1 MKRLF
6 GIFAILIVLP
16 ISLYATTIGLSLG
29 TFDAEKGAGFLG
41 EGTHVQLGVVS
52 GITPRW
58 EAEAFILTE
67 ATPHPFGETMGAL
80 VFSYAVVGSVY
91 ENQGTVPLF
100 ANAYVGFGFMGDIVS
115 GSHYGPLVRITPISV
130 GGPQFLLRE
139 RTFTFGA
146 YYDIPRN
153 SVALFWNIFTLDF
166 FL

>member
-1 MKRLF
+1 MKRLL
-6 GIFAILIVLP
+6 GIVVVLIVLP
-16 ISLYATTIGLSLG
+16 LSLYASTVGLSLG
-29 TFDAEKGAGFLG
+29 TFDAENGSGFLSG
-41 EGTHVQLGVVS
+41 GTHVQLGVVS

-58 EAEAFILTE
+58 EAEAFILAE
-67 ATPHPFGETMGAL
+67 ATPHPFGETVGGL

-91 ENQGTVPLF
+91 ENHGTVPLF
-100 ANAYVGFGFMGDIVS
+100 ANAYVGFGFMGDIMS
-115 GSHYGPLVRITPISV
+115 GSHYGPVVRITPISV

-146 YYDIPRN
+146 YYNIPRK